1 MKFTFYYSHLCPRC
15 GRAKKHLIS
24 ILGAA
29 FFHRCVLADVI
40 SHPKKSWN
48 DGIRMIPAIRYEQSI
63 ISGVMLKREQIQTF
77 LAEHGL
83 LDELENK

>member
-1 MKFTFYYSHLCPRC
+1 M
-15 GRAKKHLIS
+15 
-24 ILGAA
+24 
-29 FFHRCVLADVI
+29 DVI

-48 DGIRMIPAIRYEQSI
+48 DGIRMIPALRYEQSI
-63 ISGVMLKREQIQTF
+63 ISGVLLKREQIQTF

>member
-1 MKFTFYYSHLCPRC
+1 
-15 GRAKKHLIS
+15 
-24 ILGAA
+24 
-29 FFHRCVLADVI
+29 
-40 SHPKKSWN
+40 
-48 DGIRMIPAIRYEQSI
+48 MIPAIRYEQSI